1 MEQFIKEASD
11 LIGRKLSDSQINAF
25 RIYEQ
30 ELLEWNEKIN
40 LTAIRENTQIRRK
53 HFLDSLTCLQ
63 VFADKRPTRI
73 IDIGSGAGFPGI
85 PLKIILP
92 EMKLTLVESIG
103 KKVRFCQHVAEQ
115 LKMENINIIQGRAED
130 LGQSNDHRERY
141 DWAVARAVAGLPILV
156 EYLLPFVRLGGGV
169 IAQKG
174 ENAPA
179 EVQQSQ
185 HAIHILGGNLRQIIP
200 VTIPGVADGRF
211 LVVIDKVAA
220 TPKMYPRNTGI
231 PAKKPLI

>member
-1 MEQFIKEASD
+1 MDQFVKEVSE
-11 LIGRKLSDSQINAF
+11 LIGKKLNESQINSF
-25 RIYEQ
+25 RMYER
-30 ELLEWNEKIN
+30 ELMDWNEKIN
-40 LTAIRENTQIRRK
+40 LTAIRDNIQIRRK

-63 VFADKRPTRI
+63 VFTDHKPARL

-103 KKVRFCQHVAEQ
+103 KKVRFCQHVVEQ
-115 LKMENINIIQGRAED
+115 LELENVNVIQGRAEE
-130 LGQSNDHRERY
+130 LGQSRDHRERY

-179 EVQQSQ
+179 EAQQSQ
-185 HAIHILGGNLRQIIP
+185 HAIHVLGGNLRQIIP

-231 PAKKPLI
+231 PAKKPLV